1 MVLTSR
7 CSSCLLHIHDCSVLQ
22 RECGWT
28 TWHWVE
34 GPSLSWRSPV
44 PAQGLQHRLPGLA
57 CWSNCPRCALTA
69 SNKPKHWSSRGRCS
83 PTKVRRCINNLI
95 WQCVLSPSLTTQ
107 YISPSYSDALEN
119 RIFRCEHSPCTT
131 SHQRNFAAKGMT
143 TNHKISRRCHSSVR
157 EPWIQIESLESGQK
171 YPSFQLFVTGDLQD
185 ATHQSANALVC
196 FCHKPN
202 FASYCRTPSNVSKT
216 SMAQDS
222 KLWGEEPE
230 GTTWT
235 TCRAVRKITQKKNP
249 LNSYCNGTRCSD
261 LPTVK
266 WFEMLPASYSNY
278 QTTSCKTKIEHLRAW
293 RSTQIVKILTTIKS
307 QV

>member
-157 EPWIQIESLESGQK
+157 EPWIEIESLESGQK
-171 YPSFQLFVTGDLQD
+171 YPSFQLFVTGDLPDTPISQ
-185 ATHQSANALVC
+185 C
-196 FCHKPN
+196 FGMLLLQTQLRKLLPN
-202 FASYCRTPSNVSKT
+202 TKQRLQNVHGTGFQVMRWRTWGDNMNNLPGSKKDHT
-216 SMAQDS
+216 KS
-222 KLWGEEPE
+222 
-230 GTTWT
+230 
-235 TCRAVRKITQKKNP
+235 IP
-249 LNSYCNGTRCSD
+249 LNSYCNGTRCS
-261 LPTVK
+261 
-266 WFEMLPASYSNY
+266 EPASYSNY
-278 QTTSCKTKIEHLRAW
+278 QTTSCKTKIEHLRGPC
-293 RSTQIVKILTTIKS
+293 QKICHQTWIKLRR
-307 QV
+307 VTLDIYI